1 MAVSTQAAPPQWPW
15 ACAAGE
21 RRKEIEDCVGK
32 EKRDVLYLG
41 FFIPNG
47 YAVQLVD
54 LLDSPRLFDSGSH
67 VIPLLTTASD
77 HRF

>member
-1 MAVSTQAAPPQWPW
+1 V
-15 ACAAGE
+15 GE
-21 RRKEIEDCVGK
+21 

-67 VIPLLTTASD
+67 VIPLFTTASD